1 MFMNLNVMQWFDPF
15 VLLFMGMSLALNGLV
30 AYLWHKKFYRNL
42 GLKTYQAVQ
51 RIHLNETPRLGG
63 FIFILSLASFVA
75 FSNINESIQLLKIIL
90 VCLIPI
96 IFVGIKEDLFHN
108 VEPAIR
114 LLALLFV
121 GWLFRAQFTGPLP
134 ILTDIPFIG
143 KLILLQ
149 GGISIFYILSM
160 VAVANGM
167 NLIDG
172 VNGLCGAV
180 ALSILSALLF
190 LSYKT
195 ADIAMLSLV
204 FIVILLI
211 IPFMLM
217 NYPYGQIFLG
227 DLGAYSLGLIV
238 SMLTIIL
245 FGRHPEISPWGA
257 VLILIYPA
265 TEVVFS
271 LLRRMVRG
279 VSIYQADTAHLHLK
293 LFYFFRPQPQYKKIA
308 NALVTAVLSALWLF
322 PLLTITWVYH
332 KPLFILIAV
341 FLFIVLYGLF
351 YALTPITQ
359 KKKKKK
365 TNKKTT
371 TKIKQTT

>member
-1 MFMNLNVMQWFDPF
+1 MNLQIMQWFDPL
-15 VLLFMGMSLALNGLV
+15 VLIFMAMSLVLNGLV

-42 GLKTYQAVQ
+42 GLKTYQAIQ

-63 FIFILSLASFVA
+63 FIFILSLASFVV
-75 FSNINESIQLLKIIL
+75 FSNTNESIQLLKIIL
-90 VCLIPI
+90 LSMTPI
-96 IFVGIKEDLFHN
+96 IFIGVKEDLFHN

-121 GWLFRAQFTGPLP
+121 GWLFRAQFSGPLP

-143 KLILLQ
+143 KLLLLQ

-160 VAVANGM
+160 VAIANGM

-180 ALSILSALLF
+180 ALTILSALLF

-195 ADIAMLSLV
+195 ADITMLSLIFSV
-204 FIVILLI
+204 ALLI
-211 IPFMLM
+211 IPFMVM
-217 NYPYGQIFLG
+217 NYPYGRIFLG
-227 DLGAYSLGLIV
+227 DLGAYSIGLIA

-245 FGRHPEISPWGA
+245 FGRHPEISPWAA

-271 LLRRMVRG
+271 LVRRMVRG
-279 VSIYQADTAHLHLK
+279 VSIYHADTEHLHLK
-293 LFYFFRPQPQYKKIA
+293 LFHFFRPQPHYKKIA
-308 NALVTAVLSALWLF
+308 NALVTPSLSGLWLF
-322 PLLTITWVYH
+322 PLLATTWVYQ
-332 KPLFILIAV
+332 KPLFIWIAII
-341 FLFIVLYGLF
+341 LFITLYFLL
-351 YALTPITQ
+351 YAVVPTF

-365 TNKKTT
+365 NS
-371 TKIKQTT
+371 

>member
-1 MFMNLNVMQWFDPF
+1 MFMNLNIMQWFDPF
-15 VLLFMGMSLALNGLV
+15 ILLFMGMALVLNIGV

-42 GLKTYQAVQ
+42 GLKTYQAIQ

-63 FIFILSLASFVA
+63 FIFIISLVSYVA
-75 FSNINESIQLLKIIL
+75 FSNTNESIQLLKIIL
-90 VCLIPI
+90 ICLIPI

-121 GWLFRAQFTGPLP
+121 GWLFRVQFSGPLP
-134 ILTDIPFIG
+134 VLTYIPIIG

-160 VAVANGM
+160 AVVANGM

-190 LSYKT
+190 LSYKA
-195 ADIAMLSLV
+195 ADITMLPLIFS
-204 FIVILLI
+204 VILLL

-217 NYPYGQIFLG
+217 NYPYGRIFLG

-257 VLILIYPA
+257 ALILIYPA

-271 LLRRMVRG
+271 LLRRMARG
-279 VSIYQADTAHLHLK
+279 VPIYHADTAHLHLK
-293 LFYFFRPQPQYKKIA
+293 LFHFFRPQPAYKKIA
-308 NALVTAVLSALWLF
+308 NALVTPILSPLWLF
-322 PLLTITWVYH
+322 PLIATSWAYQ
-332 KPLFILIAV
+332 KPFFILIA
-341 FLFIVLYGLF
+341 IVLFVLSYGFL
-351 YALTPITQ
+351 YGVVPNIK

-365 TNKKTT
+365 TVSNL
-371 TKIKQTT
+371 

>member
-1 MFMNLNVMQWFDPF
+1 MMFMNPHMMQWFDPF
-15 VLLFMGMSLALNGLV
+15 VLLFMGMSFVLNGFV
-30 AYLWHKKFYRNL
+30 AYLWHKKFYRKL
-42 GLKTYQAVQ
+42 GLKTYQAIQ

-63 FIFILSLASFVA
+63 FIFILSLTSFVA
-75 FSNINESIQLLKIIL
+75 FSNTNESMQLLKIIL
-90 VCLIPI
+90 ICLIPI
-96 IFVGIKEDLFHN
+96 IFMGIKEDLFHN

-134 ILTDIPFIG
+134 VLTDVPLIG
-143 KLILLQ
+143 KLLFLQ

-190 LSYKT
+190 ISYKT
-195 ADIAMLSLV
+195 GDITILSII
-204 FIVILLI
+204 FSVILLI

-217 NYPYGQIFLG
+217 NYPYGRIFLG

-279 VSIYQADTAHLHLK
+279 VSIYHADTAHLHLK
-293 LFYFFRPQPQYKKIA
+293 LFHYFRPQPHYKKIA
-308 NALVTAVLSALWLF
+308 NALVTPALSGLWLF
-322 PLLTITWVYH
+322 PLLTITWVYQ
-332 KPLFILIAV
+332 KPLFIWIAIIL
-341 FLFIVLYGLF
+341 FLAFYGVLY
-351 YALTPITQ
+351 ALLPKTQ
-359 KKKKKK
+359 K
-365 TNKKTT
+365 NNSLLV
-371 TKIKQTT
+371 

>member
-1 MFMNLNVMQWFDPF
+1 MIFMNLHIMQWFDPF
-15 VLLFMGMSLALNGLV
+15 ILIFMGMSLALNGLV
-30 AYLWHKKFYRNL
+30 AYLWHKKFYRKL
-42 GLKTYQAVQ
+42 SLKTYQAVQ

-63 FIFILSLASFVA
+63 FIFILSLASFVV
-75 FSNINESIQLLKIIL
+75 FSNANESIQLLKTIFI
-90 VCLIPI
+90 CLIPI
-96 IFVGIKEDLFHN
+96 IFMGIKEDLFHN
-108 VEPAIR
+108 VKPAIR

-134 ILTDIPFIG
+134 VLTDIPFIG
-143 KLILLQ
+143 KLLLLE
-149 GGISIFYILSM
+149 GGISFFYILSM
-160 VAVANGM
+160 LAIANGM

-195 ADIAMLSLV
+195 ADIVMLSLI
-204 FIVILLI
+204 FSLILLI

-217 NYPYGQIFLG
+217 NYPNGLIFLG
-227 DLGAYSLGLIV
+227 DLGAYSLGLIL

-271 LLRRMVRG
+271 LLRRIVKG
-279 VSIYQADTAHLHLK
+279 VSIYRADTAHLHLK
-293 LFYFFRPQPQYKKIA
+293 LFYFFRPQPHYKKIA
-308 NALVTAVLSALWLF
+308 NALVTPILISIWLF
-322 PLLTITWVYH
+322 PLIAITWVYQ
-332 KPLFILIAV
+332 KPLFIWIAII
-341 FLFIVLYGLF
+341 LFIVFYGLL
-351 YALTPITQ
+351 YVIVSNTLR
-359 KKKKKK
+359 
-365 TNKKTT
+365 NS
-371 TKIKQTT
+371 

>member
-1 MFMNLNVMQWFDPF
+1 MFMNLNIMQWFDPF
-15 VLLFMGMSLALNGLV
+15 ILLFMGMALVLNGGV

-42 GLKTYQAVQ
+42 GLKTYQAIQ

-63 FIFILSLASFVA
+63 FIFILSLTSFVI
-75 FSNINESIQLLKIIL
+75 FSNTNESMQLLKIIL
-90 VCLIPI
+90 LSIIPI
-96 IFVGIKEDLFHN
+96 IFIGVKEDLFHN

-134 ILTDIPFIG
+134 VLTDIPFIG
-143 KLILLQ
+143 KLLLLQ

-172 VNGLCGAV
+172 VNGLCVAV

-195 ADIAMLSLV
+195 ADITMLSLI
-204 FIVILLI
+204 FSVILLI

-217 NYPYGQIFLG
+217 NYPYGRIFLG

-271 LLRRMVRG
+271 LLRRMVKG
-279 VSIYQADTAHLHLK
+279 VSIYHADTAHLHLK

-308 NALVTAVLSALWLF
+308 NALVTPTLSVLWIF
-322 PLLTITWVYH
+322 PLLAITWVYQ
-332 KPLFILIAV
+332 KPLFIWIAII
-341 FLFIVLYGLF
+341 LFIALYVLLYSLI
-351 YALTPITQ
+351 PNIQ
-359 KKKKKK
+359 KKKKK
-365 TNKKTT
+365 NS
-371 TKIKQTT
+371 

>member
-1 MFMNLNVMQWFDPF
+1 LN
-15 VLLFMGMSLALNGLV
+15 
-30 AYLWHKKFYRNL
+30 
-42 GLKTYQAVQ
+42 
-51 RIHLNETPRLGG
+51 
-63 FIFILSLASFVA
+63 
-75 FSNINESIQLLKIIL
+75 
-90 VCLIPI
+90 
-96 IFVGIKEDLFHN
+96 
-108 VEPAIR
+108 
-114 LLALLFV
+114 
-121 GWLFRAQFTGPLP
+121 
-134 ILTDIPFIG
+134 DIPFIG
-143 KLILLQ
+143 KLVSLQ

-195 ADIAMLSLV
+195 ADITMLSLI
-204 FIVILLI
+204 FSVILLI

-217 NYPYGQIFLG
+217 NYPYGRIFLG

-271 LLRRMVRG
+271 ILRRILKG
-279 VSIYQADTAHLHLK
+279 VSIYHADTAHLHLK
-293 LFYFFRPQPQYKKIA
+293 LFHFFRPQPQYKKLA
-308 NALVTAVLSALWLF
+308 NALVTPTLSGLWLF
-322 PLLTITWVYH
+322 PLLAITWVYQ
-332 KPLFILIAV
+332 KPLFIWIAV
-341 FLFIVLYGLF
+341 ILFITLYGLL
-351 YALTPITQ
+351 YVLIPKVQ
-359 KKKKKK
+359 KK
-365 TNKKTT
+365 TVRNL
-371 TKIKQTT
+371 

>member
-1 MFMNLNVMQWFDPF
+1 
-15 VLLFMGMSLALNGLV
+15 MGMSLVLNGLV

-63 FIFILSLASFVA
+63 FIFLLSLASFVA
-75 FSNINESIQLLKIIL
+75 FSNTNESIQLLKIIL
-90 VCLIPI
+90 ICLIPI
-96 IFVGIKEDLFHN
+96 IFVGVKEDLFHN
-108 VEPAIR
+108 AEPAIR

-121 GWLFRAQFTGPLP
+121 GWLFRIQFTGPLP

-143 KLILLQ
+143 KLLLLQ
-149 GGISIFYILSM
+149 GGISIFYIISM
-160 VAVANGM
+160 VAIANGM

-195 ADIAMLSLV
+195 SDITMLSLI
-204 FIVILLI
+204 FSVILLI
-211 IPFMLM
+211 IPFILM
-217 NYPYGQIFLG
+217 NYPHGRIFLG

-271 LLRRMVRG
+271 LLRRAIKG
-279 VSIYQADTAHLHLK
+279 ISIYQPDRFHLHLK
-293 LFYFFRPQPQYKKIA
+293 FFHFFTPQPGFKKMA
-308 NALVTAVLSALWLF
+308 NALVTPVLSPLWLF
-322 PLLTITWVYH
+322 PLITISWFYH
-332 KPLFILIAV
+332 KPLFILIAII
-341 FLFIVLYGLF
+341 LFVLSYCIL
-351 YALTPITQ
+351 YAVLPNTQ
-359 KKKKKK
+359 K
-365 TNKKTT
+365 NR
-371 TKIKQTT
+371 

>member
-1 MFMNLNVMQWFDPF
+1 MFMNFNIMQWFDPF
-15 VLLFMGMSLALNGLV
+15 ILIFMGLSLVLNGLV
-30 AYLWHKKFYRNL
+30 AYFWHKKFYRKL
-42 GLKTYQAVQ
+42 GLKSYQAIQ

-75 FSNINESIQLLKIIL
+75 FSNTNESIQLLKIIL
-90 VCLIPI
+90 ICLIPI
-96 IFVGIKEDLFHN
+96 IFMGIKEDLFHN

-134 ILTDIPFIG
+134 VLTDIPFIG
-143 KLILLQ
+143 KLLLLQ
-149 GGISIFYILSM
+149 GGISIFYILGM

-195 ADIAMLSLV
+195 ADITMLSLI
-204 FIVILLI
+204 FTVILLL
-211 IPFMLM
+211 IPFMLL
-217 NYPYGQIFLG
+217 NYPYGRIFLG

-265 TEVVFS
+265 FEVVFS
-271 LLRRMVRG
+271 LLRRIIKG
-279 VSIYQADTAHLHLK
+279 VSIYHADTGHLHLK
-293 LFYFFRPQPQYKKIA
+293 LFYFFKPQPAYKKIA
-308 NALVTAVLSALWLF
+308 NALVMPLLSVLWLF
-322 PLLTITWVYH
+322 PLISISWVYQ
-332 KPLFILIAV
+332 KPFFIWIAVILFLMLYLFIYAAIPSIKKIASY
-341 FLFIVLYGLF
+341 L
-351 YALTPITQ
+351 
-359 KKKKKK
+359 
-365 TNKKTT
+365 
-371 TKIKQTT
+371 

>member
-1 MFMNLNVMQWFDPF
+1 MNLHIMQWFDPL
-15 VLLFMGMSLALNGLV
+15 VLICMGMALVLNIGI

-42 GLKTYQAVQ
+42 GLKTYKAIQ
-51 RIHLNETPRLGG
+51 RIHLNETQRLGG
-63 FIFILSLASFVA
+63 FIFILSLTFFVA
-75 FSNINESIQLLKIIL
+75 FSNTNESVQLLKIIL
-90 VCLIPI
+90 LSLVPI

-114 LLALLFV
+114 LLALFFV

-134 ILTDIPFIG
+134 VLTDVPLIA
-143 KLILLQ
+143 KLLLLQ

-160 VAVANGM
+160 TAIANGM

-195 ADIAMLSLV
+195 SDITMLSLI
-204 FIVILLI
+204 FSVILFL

-217 NYPYGQIFLG
+217 NYPYGRIFLG

-257 VLILIYPA
+257 VLILVYPV

-271 LLRRMVRG
+271 LLRRMVKG
-279 VSIYQADTAHLHLK
+279 VSIYHPDTAHLHLK
-293 LFYFFRPQPQYKKIA
+293 LFLFFRPQPHYKKIA
-308 NALVTAVLSALWLF
+308 NALVTPALSALWLF
-322 PLLTITWVYH
+322 PLLSISWVYQ
-332 KPLFILIAV
+332 KPLFIWIAII
-341 FLFIVLYGLF
+341 LFIALYFVLYSLVPTG
-351 YALTPITQ
+351 
-359 KKKKKK
+359 KK
-365 TNKKTT
+365 TGVNFS
-371 TKIKQTT
+371 

>member
-1 MFMNLNVMQWFDPF
+1 MNLNIMQWFDPF
-15 VLLFMGMSLALNGLV
+15 ILIIIGMSLVLNGFI
-30 AYLWHKKFYRNL
+30 AYLWHKKFYQKL
-42 GLKTYQAVQ
+42 GLKSYQAIQ

-63 FIFILSLASFVA
+63 FIFIFSLISFVA
-75 FSNINESIQLLKIIL
+75 FSSTNESIQLLKIIL
-90 VCLIPI
+90 ICLIPI
-96 IFVGIKEDLFHN
+96 IIIGIKEDLFHN

-121 GWLFRAQFTGPLP
+121 GWLFRAQFIGPLP
-134 ILTDIPFIG
+134 VLTDIPFIG
-143 KLILLQ
+143 KLLLLQ

-160 VAVANGM
+160 TAVANGM

-195 ADIAMLSLV
+195 SDVVMLSTI
-204 FIVILLI
+204 FSVILILMPFLI
-211 IPFMLM
+211 F
-217 NYPYGQIFLG
+217 NYPYGKIFLG
-227 DLGAYSLGLIV
+227 DLGAYSLGLII

-271 LLRRMVRG
+271 LLRRMVKG
-279 VSIYQADTAHLHLK
+279 IPIYHPDAAHLHLK
-293 LFYFFRPQPQYKKIA
+293 IFHFFRPQPHYKKMA
-308 NALVTAVLSALWLF
+308 NALVTPTLSALWLF
-322 PLLTITWVYH
+322 PLLSISWVYQ
-332 KPLFILIAV
+332 KPLFIWIAII
-341 FLFIVLYGLF
+341 LFIAFYFMLYTLF
-351 YALTPITQ
+351 PNAQ
-359 KKKKKK
+359 KKNSHKL
-365 TNKKTT
+365 
-371 TKIKQTT
+371 